1 MNINTISHGTLRT
14 TLIAATVAAML
25 SLSACGG
32 SGTISKGLDG
42 SGSGSGGGNAISTTG
57 GSGSG
62 GTSGAGGS
70 GSGGSGS
77 SGSTGGLSGGGGS

>member
-42 SGSGSGGGNAISTTG
+42 SGSGGGNAISTTG
-57 GSGSG
+57 D
-62 GTSGAGGS
+62 GGS
-70 GSGGSGS
+70 G
-77 SGSTGGLSGGGGS
+77 